1 VIVTRAQ
8 RLEQIDWFLVAL
20 GIVLLCGWLIYYV
33 YRRRDPLRPAPL
45 RPHRLDWVALLLLV
59 SAWLLV
65 AAAAVPLVECVF
77 DLPDDG
83 GGEVIAATA
92 ATGVAHLA
100 TIPLCLL
107 IAAKQFR
114 GGLRGLGLA
123 RRPVGLSLAW
133 AAGGFLASWPLC
145 AALLAVASRLIEWLA
160 PTYPLE
166 THGAIQALHQPNLP
180 FVCAVW
186 IYAVAGAL
194 TPVGEEIFFRG
205 LLQTGLVS
213 LLKWRWGA
221 VLLTGLIFGCVHHA
235 QLQAVLPLMAF
246 GICLGYVY
254 EKSGSL
260 TAAVL
265 MHALFNVK
273 TLLWD
278 ALLSG

>member
-1 VIVTRAQ
+1 MTRSQ
-8 RLEQIDWFLVAL
+8 QLEQIDWLLIAL
-20 GIVLLCGWLIYYV
+20 GVALLCGWLIYYV

-45 RPHRLDWVALLLLV
+45 RPNQLDWVTVLLAV

-65 AAAAVPLVECVF
+65 AAAAVPLVQRVF
-77 DLPDDG
+77 GLSDDRE
-83 GGEVIAATA
+83 GELIAATA
-92 ATGVAHLA
+92 STGVAHLA

-114 GGLRGLGLA
+114 GGLRGLGFG
-123 RRPVGLSLAW
+123 RRPVRLSLAW
-133 AAGGFLASWPLC
+133 AGGGFLASWPLC

-166 THGAIQALHQPNLP
+166 THGAIQALHQPDLSTTC
-180 FVCAVW
+180 VVW
-186 IYAVAGAL
+186 IYLVAAAL
-194 TPVGEEIFFRG
+194 TPLAEEIFFRG

-213 LLKWRWGA
+213 LLRWRWGG
-221 VLLTGLIFGCVHHA
+221 VLLTGLVFGCVHHT
-235 QLQAVLPLMAF
+235 QLQAVLPLTAF

-260 TAAVL
+260 TAVVL
-265 MHALFNVK
+265 MHAMFNVK

>member
-1 VIVTRAQ
+1 MTRSQ
-8 RLEQIDWFLVAL
+8 QLEQIDWLLVAL
-20 GIVLLCGWLIYYV
+20 GVALLCSWLIYYV
-33 YRRRDPLRPAPL
+33 YRRRDPLRPASL
-45 RPHRLDWVALLLLV
+45 RANRLDWVTVLLAV

-65 AAAAVPLVECVF
+65 AAAAVPLVHRVF
-77 DLPDDG
+77 GLSDDSE
-83 GGEVIAATA
+83 GEVIAATA

-114 GGLRGLGLA
+114 GGLRGLGFG
-123 RRPVGLSLAW
+123 RRHVGLSLAW
-133 AAGGFLASWPLC
+133 GAGGFLASWPLC
-145 AALLAVASRLIEWLA
+145 VALLAVASRLIEWLA

-166 THGAIQALHQPNLP
+166 THGAIQALHQPDLP
-180 FVCAVW
+180 ITCVVW
-186 IYAVAGAL
+186 IYLVAAAL
-194 TPVGEEIFFRG
+194 TPLAEEIFFRG

-213 LLKWRWGA
+213 LLRWRWGG
-221 VLLTGLIFGCVHHA
+221 VLLTGLVFGCVHHA
-235 QLQAVLPLMAF
+235 QLQAVLPLTAF

-260 TAAVL
+260 TAVVL
-265 MHALFNVK
+265 MHAMFNVK